1 MSSRGVIEGL
11 VIKES
16 VISAYSIYYT
26 LNLPVLPPDKIRFPA
41 DEKVYSKISQYS
53 SSSFRNCYF
62 TVPLT
67 CLARL
72 WLEAGRTA

>member
-16 VISAYSIYYT
+16 VISAYSIFYT

-41 DEKVYSKISQYS
+41 DEKVYSKISQY
-53 SSSFRNCYF
+53 
-62 TVPLT
+62 
-67 CLARL
+67 
-72 WLEAGRTA
+72 